1 MGIITLGCSLTPADR
16 ASILPHVEWQSTL
29 VVAAILVALGLVLLR
44 VEPRIRRRVALVVPL
59 PLAILIIRWALYRR
73 AWPEVTAAIGL
84 AAASLA
90 LWWILIGRRL
100 PPPAGPSIRV
110 WSKDEE
116 M

>member
-1 MGIITLGCSLTPADR
+1 
-16 ASILPHVEWQSTL
+16 VEWQSIF
-29 VVAAILVALGLVLLR
+29 VVAAILVALGLILLR
-44 VEPRIRRRVALVVPL
+44 VERRIRRRIVLVVPL
-59 PLAILIIRWALYRR
+59 PLTILIIRWAVYRG
-73 AWPEVTAAIGL
+73 AWPEVAAAIGL
-84 AAASLA
+84 AAAALA